1 MSWLELSLTLR
12 SDQQEAVEAA
22 LEDVGALAVT
32 LLDADADTSNEQ
44 AILEP
49 AVGETPLWSLIVLS
63 ALFEAEIDRSG
74 LIHVLGESLPELEPG
89 QIVFR
94 EVADQDWTR
103 VWMDQFKPMQFGERL
118 WIYPWNIEPPAD
130 PQDSVGRSSASCDRG
145 TSASLRVDRSSASC
159 DRGTSAS
166 LRVVVRL
173 DPGLAFGTGTHPTT
187 ALCLEWLDRT
197 DLGGKTLIDYG
208 CGSGVLAIAAALLGA
223 ARVIGIDN
231 DPQAIEASRDNAARN
246 GVAENIEL
254 RLPDTEERTPADVLV
269 ANILAGPL
277 HELAPLFAA
286 HVRPGGLLA
295 LSGILN
301 GQEAELLERYSEWFE
316 ELAVSRREDWVRI
329 DGKRRADATRDPE
342 RQ

>member
-63 ALFEAEIDRSG
+63 ALFEAETDRSG
-74 LIHVLGESLPELEPG
+74 LIHVLGELIPELEPG
-89 QIVFR
+89 QIAFR

-118 WIYPWNIEPPAD
+118 WIYPWNIEPPAN
-130 PQDSVGRSSASCDRG
+130 SGNTVI
-145 TSASLRVDRSSASC
+145 
-159 DRGTSAS
+159 
-166 LRVVVRL
+166 VRL

-187 ALCLEWLDRT
+187 ALCLEWLDQA
-197 DLGGKTLIDYG
+197 DLGGKTVIDYG

-223 ARVIGIDN
+223 ADVIGIDN
-231 DPQAIEASRDNAARN
+231 DPQAIEASRDNATRN
-246 GVAENIEL
+246 GVADRIQL
-254 RLPDTEERTPADVLV
+254 RLPNVDERTPADLLV

-277 HELAPLFAA
+277 YELAPLFAR

-295 LSGILN
+295 LSGILG
-301 GQEAELLERYSEWFE
+301 GQESDLLERYSEWFE
-316 ELAVSRREDWVRI
+316 DLQVSKREDWVRI
-329 DGKRRADATRDPE
+329 DGKRRTDIH
-342 RQ
+342 

>member
-1 MSWLELSLTLR
+1 MHADNSATELANRYPSTMSWLELSLTLR

-63 ALFEAEIDRSG
+63 ALFEAETDRSG
-74 LIHVLGESLPELEPG
+74 LIHVLGELIPELEPG
-89 QIVFR
+89 QILFR

-118 WIYPWNIEPPAD
+118 WIYPWNIEPPSD
-130 PQDSVGRSSASCDRG
+130 PGNAVF
-145 TSASLRVDRSSASC
+145 
-159 DRGTSAS
+159 
-166 LRVVVRL
+166 VRL

-197 DLGGKTLIDYG
+197 ELDGKTVIDYG

-223 ARVIGIDN
+223 AEVIGIDN
-231 DPQAIEASRDNAARN
+231 DPQAIEASRDNATRN
-246 GVAENIEL
+246 GVAKKILL
-254 RLPDTEERTPADVLV
+254 RLPDIDERTLADLLV

-295 LSGILN
+295 LSGILS
-301 GQEAELLERYSEWFE
+301 GQETELLERYSEWFE
-316 ELAVSRREDWVRI
+316 DLVASKREDWVRI
-329 DGKRRADATRDPE
+329 DAKRRVEAS
-342 RQ
+342 